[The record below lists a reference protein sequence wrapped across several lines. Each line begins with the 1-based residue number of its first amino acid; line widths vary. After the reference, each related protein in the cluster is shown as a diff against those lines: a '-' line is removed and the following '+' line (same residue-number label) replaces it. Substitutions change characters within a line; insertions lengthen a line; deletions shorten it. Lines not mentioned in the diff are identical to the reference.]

1 MIIRH
6 LKAKAAAA
14 RAWPLYVPFVL
25 LIALAILAPLGGPTE
40 DDPTGGAN
48 YMAPILA
55 LSVVAINIL
64 RNWLGLRGAE
74 ARWIR
79 LVTSGGLL
87 FSAYF
92 WLAAESE
99 QYPYSTQLI
108 GELGL
113 IAGIAVGT
121 AAFLLLPT
129 LAVWIFTPEP
139 EDK

>member
-25 LIALAILAPLGGPTE
+25 LIALAILAPLGGPT
-40 DDPTGGAN
+40 DNDPTGGAKF
-48 YMAPILA
+48 MAPILA

-99 QYPYSTQLI
+99 QNPYSTQLI

>member
-1 MIIRH
+1 
-6 LKAKAAAA
+6 
-14 RAWPLYVPFVL
+14 
-25 LIALAILAPLGGPTE
+25 
-40 DDPTGGAN
+40 
-48 YMAPILA
+48 MAPILA
-55 LSVVAINIL
+55 LCVVAINIL

-79 LVTSGGLL
+79 FVTSGGLL

>member
-6 LKAKAAAA
+6 LRAKVAAA
-14 RAWPLYVPFVL
+14 RAWPLYAPLVL
-25 LIALAILAPLGGPTE
+25 LIFLAILAPLSGPTDE
-40 DDPTGGAN
+40 DPTGGAN

-74 ARWIR
+74 ARLIR

-108 GELGL
+108 SELGL
-113 IAGIAVGT
+113 IAGIVVAAT
-121 AAFLLLPT
+121 AILLFPT
-129 LAVWIFTPEP
+129 LSVWIFTPEP